1 MRANQHEIVG
11 IYMAAG
17 RSSRMGQNKLAL
29 PLGNQPLGS
38 HALLTALQSNLSHI
52 MVVIP
57 DENDYTFKALSTYFT
72 EKVTAIQCPNSSQ
85 GFSYSLKFGIQT
97 AKTMEASGAVIL
109 LADQPFIHLE
119 MINNLI
125 NTFQKEKVDYVASSY
140 SNIIRPPILIGKQL
154 FPLFKQLKGDEGA
167 KKLLTGNPALRG
179 RVLPYENEKLFRDID
194 TMREYE
200 KALKER

>member
-1 MRANQHEIVG
+1 MRVNQHEIVG

-29 PLGNQPLGS
+29 PLGNQPLGI

-52 MVVIP
+52 IVVIP
-57 DENDYTFKALSTYFT
+57 NEDYTFQALHPYFT
-72 EKVTAIQCPNSSQ
+72 EKVTAIQCPDSYL
-85 GFSYSLKFGIQT
+85 GFSNSLKFGIQS
-97 AKTMEASGAVIL
+97 AKTIDATGAVIL

-119 MINNLI
+119 MINSLI

-140 SNIIRPPILIGKQL
+140 NNIIRPPLLIGKQL
-154 FPLFKQLKGDEGA
+154 FPLFEQLKGDKGA

-179 RVLPYENEKLFRDID
+179 RIIPYENEKLFWDID
-194 TMREYE
+194 TKGEYE
-200 KALKER
+200 KALKEG